1 VPALVLERHR
11 PTLGDLLRRAPLAL
25 KAGLALL
32 ALVLVAGAA
41 WLVLRRADPPR
52 QVSYIVREP
61 VAFNLRAGDV
71 LVRRPVR
78 GDELLHLERR
88 RGDLFLQSFAVSPL
102 ALAPYRGEAGGVL
115 PIAADREIEALARR
129 WSEFEL
135 VQEGKTRINEVPG
148 YAIVFQA
155 RLGERRLFGREVL
168 LPEPRPGARG
178 GVRLLILATPAAGVS
193 HATEVGVRGVT
204 KTPYRTFRFGVTPP

>member
-1 VPALVLERHR
+1 M
-11 PTLGDLLRRAPLAL
+11 
-25 KAGLALL
+25 
-32 ALVLVAGAA
+32 LVAAAA
-41 WLVLRRADPPR
+41 WLVLRRADPPG
-52 QVSYIVREP
+52 QTSYVVREP

-71 LVRRPVR
+71 LVRRPAR

-88 RGDLFLQSFAVSPL
+88 RGDLFLQSFAVAPL

-129 WSEFEL
+129 WPEFEL

-193 HATEVGVRGVT
+193 RATEVGVRGVT